1 MTMTLTREQPYL
13 WRKLL
18 DKLSFSGLLAINSAS
33 MFLHL
38 WQTFVIQGNFEL
50 SALLVYSTW
59 MVLIT
64 VLAFLYWQDTH
75 HRQLNRLQNW
85 LSKYGLAPLAWLVG
99 IAIFLFDSYSL
110 PVMAQN
116 APGGG
121 TGGGTGGA
129 STGFFFTNIQ
139 SKVTGV
145 FAGSTQ
151 ATTINP
157 IVLFGFGVLQIL
169 FIMFIAWQVAK
180 VIGSAREEEDWKQVA
195 KTPLIVAAAVVGGD
209 FAVGLV

>member
-1 MTMTLTREQPYL
+1 MTMTLTRPQPSL
-13 WRKLL
+13 WSRLL
-18 DKLSFSGLLAINSAS
+18 DKLSFSSLLAINSAS

-38 WQTFVIQGNFEL
+38 WQTFVIKGNL
-50 SALLVYSTW
+50 DLPALLIYSTW
-59 MVLIT
+59 MGLMA
-64 VLAFLYWQDTH
+64 VLAFLYWQDTPY
-75 HRQLNRLQNW
+75 RQLNRLQNW
-85 LSKYGLAPLAWLVG
+85 LSKYGLGPLAWLVVG
-99 IAIFLFDSYSL
+99 AIFLLDSYSL
-110 PVMAQN
+110 PVMAQA

-121 TGGGTGGA
+121 TGGA
-129 STGFFFTNIQ
+129 SAGFFFTNIQ
-139 SKVTGV
+139 NKVTGV
-145 FAGSTQ
+145 FAGSPQ
-151 ATTINP
+151 AATINP

>member
-1 MTMTLTREQPYL
+1 MTMTLTQSQPSL
-13 WRKLL
+13 WSRLL
-18 DKLSFSGLLAINSAS
+18 DKLSFSSLLAINSAS

-38 WQTFVIQGNFEL
+38 WQTFVTKGYLNV
-50 SALLVYSTW
+50 SALFVYSMWVT
-59 MVLIT
+59 LI
-64 VLAFLYWQDTH
+64 VVWAFLHWQDTPR
-75 HRQLNRLQNW
+75 RQLNRLQNW
-85 LSKYGLAPLAWLVG
+85 LSKYGLGPLAWLVG
-99 IAIFLFDSYSL
+99 GAIFLLDSYSL
-110 PVMAQN
+110 PVMAQA

-121 TGGGTGGA
+121 TGGATQ
-129 STGFFFTNIQ
+129 GFFFTNIQ

-145 FAGSTQ
+145 FAGSPQ
-151 ATTINP
+151 AATINP

>member
-1 MTMTLTREQPYL
+1 MIMTLTRQQPS
-13 WRKLL
+13 WWNRLL
-18 DKLSFSGLLAINSAS
+18 DKLSFSGLLAISSAS

-38 WQTFVIQGNFEL
+38 WQTFVIKGNLEL
-50 SALLVYSTW
+50 ITLFVYSTW
-59 MVLIT
+59 MALMALCT
-64 VLAFLYWQDTH
+64 FLYWQETP

-85 LSKYGLAPLAWLVG
+85 LSKYGLAPLAWVVG
-99 IAIFLFDSYSL
+99 GAIFLFDSYSL

-121 TGGGTGGA
+121 TGGA
-129 STGFFFTNIQ
+129 SAGFFFTNIQ

-151 ATTINP
+151 AATINP